1 MALVVWSRMF
11 KTANEKQLTNSLNRF
26 LIAGLGNPGSEYENT
41 RHNIGFLIL
50 DELARAAGEKFS
62 SSRLAFRSSFSIKG
76 KKVLLIK
83 PVTFMNLS
91 GKAVN
96 YYLQKEKI
104 QVKNLLVIADD
115 VALPIGKIRI
125 KPKGSDG
132 GHNGLANI
140 QQMLGTNEYA
150 RLRFGIGNVYPK
162 GAQSDYVL
170 GEWTDEEKKI
180 ILSRIEL
187 AAEAVKSFILSGL
200 EKTMNQYNSK

>member
-1 MALVVWSRMF
+1 MF